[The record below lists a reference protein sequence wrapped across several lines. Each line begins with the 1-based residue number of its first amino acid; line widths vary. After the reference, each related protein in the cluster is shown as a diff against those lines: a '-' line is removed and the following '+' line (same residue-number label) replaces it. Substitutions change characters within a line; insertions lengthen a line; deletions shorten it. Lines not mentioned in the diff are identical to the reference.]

1 MILLIDHYD
10 SFVHNLARY
19 LNRLGQ
25 QTDVVRFDEIELGQV
40 QASAPDAIVLSPG
53 PCTPQEAQ
61 PSMELIRRFA
71 GRIPILGV
79 CLGHQC
85 IVAALGG
92 QVVPAAQPMHG
103 RISEVLH
110 DGQGL
115 FSGLENPL
123 TACRYHSL
131 VAERSS
137 LPAEL
142 EVSAWLED
150 ETVMAVRHRSAAVV
164 GIQFHP
170 ESVLTTAG
178 YPVLANFLSQQ
189 GLQMSGP
196 VPAIENECQQVV
208 VATPPPSDRP
218 VSF

>member
-10 SFVHNLARY
+10 SFVYNLARY

-25 QTDVVRFDEIELGQV
+25 ETSVVRFDEIELDRI
-40 QASAPDAIVLSPG
+40 QASTVDAIVLSPG
-53 PCTPQEAQ
+53 PCAPQQAQ
-61 PSMELIRRFA
+61 PSMDLVRRFT
-71 GRIPILGV
+71 GVIPILGV

-92 QVVPAAQPMHG
+92 QIVPAAEPMHG
-103 RISEVLH
+103 RTSEVLH
-110 DGQGL
+110 DGQGV
-115 FSGLENPL
+115 FAGLENPL

-131 VAERSS
+131 VAERLT
-137 LPAEL
+137 LPSEL

-150 ETVMAVRHRSAAVV
+150 ETVMAIRHRSAAVI

-170 ESVLTTAG
+170 ESVLTATG
-178 YPVLANFLSQQ
+178 YPLLANFLDLH
-189 GLQMSGP
+189 GFKVEKPL
-196 VPAIENECQQVV
+196 PAIDQECQQVV
-208 VATPPPSDRP
+208 ASTPPQTDRP

>member
-10 SFVHNLARY
+10 SFVYNLARY

-25 QTDVVRFDEIELGQV
+25 ETSVVRFDEIELDRI
-40 QASAPDAIVLSPG
+40 QAATVDAIVLSPG
-53 PCTPQEAQ
+53 PCAPQQAQ
-61 PSMELIRRFA
+61 PSMDLVRRFT
-71 GRIPILGV
+71 GVIPILGV

-92 QVVPAAQPMHG
+92 QIVPASQPMHG
-103 RISEVLH
+103 RTSEVLH
-110 DGQGL
+110 DGQGV
-115 FSGLENPL
+115 FTGLENPL

-131 VAERSS
+131 VAERES
-137 LPAEL
+137 LPSEL

-150 ETVMAVRHRSAAVV
+150 ETVMAIRHRSAAVV

-170 ESVLTTAG
+170 ESVLTPAG
-178 YPVLANFLSQQ
+178 YPLLANFLNQHGFQ
-189 GLQMSGP
+189 VDEPLPGIDQ
-196 VPAIENECQQVV
+196 ECQQVV
-208 VATPPPSDRP
+208 ASTPPPTDRP

>member
-10 SFVHNLARY
+10 SFVYNLARY

-25 QTDVVRFDEIELGQV
+25 ETSVVRFDEIELDRI
-40 QASAPDAIVLSPG
+40 QASTVDAIVLSPG
-53 PCTPQEAQ
+53 PCAPQQAQ
-61 PSMELIRRFA
+61 PSMDLVRRFT
-71 GRIPILGV
+71 GVIPILGV

-92 QVVPAAQPMHG
+92 QIVPASQPMHG
-103 RISEVLH
+103 RTSEVLH
-110 DGQGL
+110 DGQGV
-115 FSGLENPL
+115 FTGLENPL

-131 VAERSS
+131 VAERAS
-137 LPAEL
+137 LPSEL

-150 ETVMAVRHRSAAVV
+150 ETVMAIRHRSAAVV

-170 ESVLTTAG
+170 ESVLTAAG
-178 YPVLANFLSQQ
+178 YPLLANFLSQHGFQ
-189 GLQMSGP
+189 VDEPLPGIDQ
-196 VPAIENECQQVV
+196 ECQQVV
-208 VATPPPSDRP
+208 ASTPPPTDRP

>member
-10 SFVHNLARY
+10 SFVYNLARY

-25 QTDVVRFDEIELGQV
+25 QTKVVRFDAIEPDQI
-40 QASAPDAIVLSPG
+40 QASTVDAIVLSPG
-53 PCTPQEAQ
+53 PCAPQQAQ
-61 PSMELIRRFA
+61 PSLDLVRRFT
-71 GRIPILGV
+71 GVIPILGV

-92 QVVPAAQPMHG
+92 QIGSASEPMHG
-103 RISEVLH
+103 RTSEVLH
-110 DGQGL
+110 DGKGV
-115 FSGLENPL
+115 FTGLENPL

-131 VAERSS
+131 VAEPDS
-137 LPAEL
+137 LPTEL

-150 ETVMAVRHRSAAVV
+150 ETVMAVRHRSAPVV

-170 ESVLTTAG
+170 ESVLTAAG
-178 YPVLANFLSQQ
+178 NPLLANFLDQHGFQ
-189 GLQMSGP
+189 VDEALPGIAQ
-196 VPAIENECQQVV
+196 ECQQEV
-208 VATPPPSDRP
+208 VATSPPNVGP

>member
-10 SFVHNLARY
+10 SFVYNLARY

-25 QTDVVRFDEIELGQV
+25 QTSVVRFNEIELSQIQESTV
-40 QASAPDAIVLSPG
+40 DAIVLSPG
-53 PCTPQEAQ
+53 PCAPEQAQ
-61 PSMELIRRFA
+61 PSLDLIRHFT
-71 GRIPILGV
+71 GVIPILGV

-92 QVVPAAQPMHG
+92 EIVSASEPMHG
-103 RISEVLH
+103 RTSEVLH
-110 DGQGL
+110 DGQGV
-115 FSGLENPL
+115 FAGVENPL

-131 VAERSS
+131 VAERDS

-170 ESVLTTAG
+170 ESVLTAAG
-178 YPVLANFLSQQ
+178 YPVLANFLGQQ
-189 GLQMSGP
+189 GLQVDEPLPGI
-196 VPAIENECQQVV
+196 AEECQQVV
-208 VATPPPSDRP
+208 VATPPPGGRP

>member
-10 SFVHNLARY
+10 SFVYNLARY

-25 QTDVVRFDEIELGQV
+25 ETSVVRFDEIELDRI
-40 QASAPDAIVLSPG
+40 QASTVDAIVLSPG
-53 PCTPQEAQ
+53 PCAPQQAQ
-61 PSMELIRRFA
+61 PSMDLVRRFT
-71 GRIPILGV
+71 GVIPILGV

-92 QVVPAAQPMHG
+92 QIVPASQPMHG
-103 RISEVLH
+103 RTSEVLH
-110 DGQGL
+110 DGQGV
-115 FSGLENPL
+115 FTGLENPL

-131 VAERSS
+131 VAERAS

-150 ETVMAVRHRSAAVV
+150 ETVMAIRHRSAAVV

-170 ESVLTTAG
+170 ESVLTAAG
-178 YPVLANFLSQQ
+178 YPLLANFLSQHGFQ
-189 GLQMSGP
+189 VDEPLPGIDQ
-196 VPAIENECQQVV
+196 ECQQVV
-208 VATPPPSDRP
+208 ASTPPPTDRP

>member
-10 SFVHNLARY
+10 SFVYNLARY

-25 QTDVVRFDEIELGQV
+25 ETSVVRFDEIELEQI
-40 QASAPDAIVLSPG
+40 QESAVNAIVLSPG
-53 PCTPQEAQ
+53 PCTPQQAQ
-61 PSMELIRRFA
+61 PSIELVRRFT
-71 GRIPILGV
+71 GVIPILGV

-92 QVVPAAQPMHG
+92 QVVPASEPMHG
-103 RISEVLH
+103 RVSEVLH
-110 DGQGL
+110 DGRGV
-115 FSGLENPL
+115 FTGLENPL

-131 VAERSS
+131 VAERAS

-142 EVSAWLED
+142 EVSGWLAD

-170 ESVLTTAG
+170 ESVLTMAG
-178 YPVLANFLSQQ
+178 YPLLANFLAQHGFQ
-189 GLQMSGP
+189 
-196 VPAIENECQQVV
+196 PAEPLPGIDEECQQA
-208 VATPPPSDRP
+208 VAAVPSPTDRP

>member
-10 SFVHNLARY
+10 SFVYNLARY

-25 QTDVVRFDEIELGQV
+25 QTSVVRFDEVELDQI
-40 QASAPDAIVLSPG
+40 QASTVDAIVLSPG
-53 PCTPQEAQ
+53 PCAPQQAQ
-61 PSMELIRRFA
+61 PSMDLVRRFT
-71 GRIPILGV
+71 GVIPILGV

-92 QVVPAAQPMHG
+92 QIVPASEPMHG
-103 RISEVLH
+103 RPSEVLH
-110 DGQGL
+110 DGQGV
-115 FSGLENPL
+115 FAGLENPL

-131 VAERSS
+131 VAERSTMPS
-137 LPAEL
+137 EL

-150 ETVMAVRHRSAAVV
+150 ETVMAIRHRSAAVV

-170 ESVLTTAG
+170 ESVLTATG
-178 YPVLANFLSQQ
+178 YPLLANFLDLHSFKVERP
-189 GLQMSGP
+189 L
-196 VPAIENECQQVV
+196 PAIDQECQQVV
-208 VATPPPSDRP
+208 ASTPPQTDRP